1 MKIIAKAS
9 FSFGPGVKR
18 DGTVEKFVTVPGVIM
33 DMPERFANDD
43 LFKDCVKY
51 GLVNVLGA
59 QPVVETEF
67 VSASKEEEEVT
78 SQDELDQFVAE
89 VKGMD
94 HDTLVENAEAAGMKL
109 SGTET
114 DKQLKKALA
123 NAKRKELGL

>member
-33 DMPERFANDD
+33 EMPDKFANDD

-51 GLVNVLGA
+51 GLVNILGA

-67 VSASKEEEEVT
+67 VAAPEEEEAT

-89 VKGMD
+89 VKGMN

-109 SGTET
+109 SGMET
-114 DKQLKKALA
+114 DKQLKKALV
-123 NAKRKELGL
+123 NVKRKELGL